1 MNTKQSKNNSVWMI
15 VWTPNNL
22 EITVFEWFYECMNT
36 KQSRYNSG
44 WMIVWT
50 PNNLEITVFECLYEH
65 QTI

>member
-1 MNTKQSKNNSVWMI
+1 MI